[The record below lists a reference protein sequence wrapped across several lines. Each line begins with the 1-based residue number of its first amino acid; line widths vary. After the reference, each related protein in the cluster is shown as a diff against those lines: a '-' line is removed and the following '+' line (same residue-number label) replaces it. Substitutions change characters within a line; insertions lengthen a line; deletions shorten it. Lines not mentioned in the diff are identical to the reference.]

1 MRETPDAWI
10 ERHERQETDNR
21 PNHEEL
27 EEQEQ
32 DPDEDNFPVPVLA
45 EPKDLR
51 IATFRPRQAL
61 ESTDERPS
69 NSESHPVLHAVNSR
83 DSGDSSGG
91 EVSLYSLP
99 KPPEPLPFWMWPQ
112 PKQLTD
118 QSPFQ

>member
-1 MRETPDAWI
+1 MIQQCPAPD
-10 ERHERQETDNR
+10 
-21 PNHEEL
+21 EL
-27 EEQEQ
+27 R
-32 DPDEDNFPVPVLA
+32 DAYINDADAANNSDEDNFPVPVLA